1 MILPGVSESL
11 SRVGRLKAIEETLD
25 AIRRSG
31 GEVCLAGLTDS
42 AKALLI
48 PLAFAQLGRPLIV
61 LTESNERAEEL
72 LPALRWFYRALTAK
86 PGARVL
92 LLPASDVLPY
102 EKRSPHPEISED
114 RAVALW
120 RFASDEAD
128 ILLVPIASALFRL
141 RDRDFYSQL
150 ARTIER
156 DQDIPL
162 EDFLDFLASAGYQKE
177 VTCEMPGQYA
187 ARGGIIDVFSPEAAQ
202 PVRIEL
208 LGDTIESIRAFD
220 PSTQRSTNPVQ
231 RITLMPLTEFPQRA
245 ETLERLRVTVSSDSE
260 SVALD
265 SRDDSASSGFY
276 PGWEFRAFLNE
287 QRKGT
292 VFDLVNEPV
301 IVQEEPAMLAAAIE
315 KYRSE
320 LAAAFER
327 SDDPLAEPPERYVFD
342 EEEWSLAMQMAP
354 RLNVDRLELENSGAR
369 EGPPSS
375 QPGDG
380 TRASIA
386 SEPSPVE
393 TSPPEPSIPLSPR
406 DTASSRAL
414 RTQPTTRYHGN
425 VSAFMTEVRGR
436 VTAGEHVLLSAAS
449 TGELERFADICR
461 EYELP
466 YRLGELE
473 DDATVTRLAEES
485 STGMGAGVS
494 LVKAPLSEG
503 VAFPDASVVLYG
515 NGDLFETLPA
525 QQRPRARAR
534 SAAFFSDLSDLKA
547 GDYVVHMDHG
557 IGQFDGL
564 RQVAVDGS
572 SGEFMLLRYAE
583 DAKLYVP
590 LARLDLIQKYQ
601 SLGGAKPTLDRMGAG
616 VWEARKTR
624 VKKSLNDMADQ
635 LLALYAERKMA
646 EGHAFPVDTNFQ
658 REFED
663 AFEFE
668 ETPDQQRAID
678 DVKRDLESALPM
690 DRLLCGDVGYG
701 KTEVSMRAA
710 FKALADSKQVAV
722 LAPTTVLAFQHFETF
737 RRRFAAFPV
746 RIEMLS
752 RFRTEKEQ
760 KKTLAELEAGKVDI
774 VIGTHRILSRDVKFH
789 DLGLL
794 VVDEEQR
801 FGVAHKERLKEMRKN
816 VDVLTMSATPIPR
829 TLHMSLV
836 GLRDMSVIETPP
848 KDRLAIQTTVAPFTE
863 TLIQRVIEEELNRDG
878 QVFFLHNRVESIA
891 SVATMIMRLV
901 PKARVVVGHGQMREN
916 ELEKVMLKFVRGE
929 ADILV
934 STTIIEN
941 GLDIPR
947 ANTIVINRADRMGL
961 SELYQLRGRVGRSN
975 QRAYAYL
982 LVPPAG
988 NLTAIARQRLA
999 ALKEFSDLGAGFRIA
1014 ALDLELRGA
1023 GNLLGREQHGHIEA
1037 VGFDMYCQM
1046 LERAVAERK
1055 GEAVVPERRATLNLG
1070 QEIRIPPEYIES
1082 ENLRLRIYKRI
1093 AEVKSDAERSEV
1105 RKELEDRFGPPP
1117 PAVENL
1123 LDYAFL
1129 RGLAEKLLVATV
1141 DRRGDQVAIKFYD
1154 DTPLGPERVVK
1165 LIRKRRDMR
1174 LDPSGVLWLDWRRV
1188 SSTPKT
1194 EASQAGV
1201 ITAVRNVLLQ
1211 LQS

>member
-1 MILPGVSESL
+1 MILSGVSEAL
-11 SRVGRLKAIEETLD
+11 SRVGRLKAVEETVD
-25 AIRRSG
+25 AIRRTG
-31 GEVCLAGLTDS
+31 GEVRLAGLTDP

-48 PLAFAQLGRPLIV
+48 PLAFAELGRPLIV
-61 LTESNERAEEL
+61 LVESNQRAEGL
-72 LPALRWFYRALTAK
+72 LAPLRWFYRALTGK
-86 PGARVL
+86 PAGRVL
-92 LLPASDVLPY
+92 TLPAPDVLPY
-102 EKRSPHPEISED
+102 EARSPHPEISED

-120 RFASDEAD
+120 RFATGEAD
-128 ILLVPIASALFRL
+128 IVLVPVASALLRL
-141 RDRDFYSQL
+141 REREFYGQL

-156 DQDIPL
+156 DQEIPL
-162 EDFLDFLASAGYQKE
+162 EEFLDFLSSAGYEKQ

-187 ARGGIIDVFSPEAAQ
+187 ARGGIIDVFSPEAPQ
-202 PVRIEL
+202 PMRIEL

-220 PSTQRSTNPVQ
+220 PSTQRSTSPIQ
-231 RITLMPLTEFPQRA
+231 RATFMPLTEFPRRA
-245 ETLERLRVTVSSDSE
+245 EALERLRVAVP
-260 SVALD
+260 V
-265 SRDDSASSGFY
+265 DSAGEDDALPAGFY

-287 QRKGT
+287 ERKGT
-292 VFDLVNEPV
+292 VFDLAAEPV
-301 IVQEEPAMLAAAIE
+301 IVEDEPAQLAAAIE
-315 KYRSE
+315 KYRAD
-320 LAAAFER
+320 LAKGFEE
-327 SDDPLAEPPERYVFD
+327 SDDPLSEPPNRYVLD

-354 RLNVDRLELENSGAR
+354 RLNLDRLELESAAPGGEPKAAIAAQR
-369 EGPPSS
+369 GS
-375 QPGDG
+375 GDG
-380 TRASIA
+380 NARAGEI
-386 SEPSPVE
+386 
-393 TSPPEPSIPLSPR
+393 PPR
-406 DTASSRAL
+406 TVRA
-414 RTQPTTRYHGN
+414 QPTTRYHGN

-436 VTAGEHVLLSAAS
+436 VTAGEHVLLSSAS
-449 TGELERFADICR
+449 VGELERFADICR
-461 EYELP
+461 EYELA

-473 DDATVTRLAEES
+473 EDTTVTRLAEEA
-485 STGMGAGVS
+485 TGGAMAAVT
-494 LVKAPLSEG
+494 LVKAPLGEG
-503 VAFPDASVVLYG
+503 VAFPDANVVLYG
-515 NGDLFETLPA
+515 NADLFETLPA
-525 QQRPRARAR
+525 LQRPRSRPKTA
-534 SAAFFSDLSDLKA
+534 SFFSDLSDLKP
-547 GDYVVHMDHG
+547 GDFVVHMDHG

-564 RQVAVDGS
+564 RQVSVEGAN
-572 SGEFMLLRYAE
+572 GEFMLLRYAD
-583 DAKLYVP
+583 DARLYVP

-601 SLGGAKPTLDRMGAG
+601 SLGGAKPTLDRLGAG

-624 VKKSLNDMADQ
+624 VRKSLNDMADQ

-646 EGHAFPVDTNFQ
+646 EGHAFPADSNFQ

-678 DVKRDLESALPM
+678 DVKRDLESPLPM

-701 KTEVSMRAA
+701 KTEVAMRAA
-710 FKALADSKQVAV
+710 FKALADSRQVAV
-722 LAPTTVLAFQHFETF
+722 LAPTTVLAFQHYETF

-760 KKTLAELEAGKVDI
+760 KKTLADLEAGKVDV
-774 VIGTHRILSRDVKFH
+774 VIGTHRILSRDVQFH

-848 KDRLAIQTTVAPFTE
+848 KDRLAIQTTVASFSE
-863 TLIQRVIEEELNRDG
+863 TLIQRVMGEELNRGG

-891 SVATMIMRLV
+891 SVATMIKRLL
-901 PKARVVVGHGQMREN
+901 PKARVVVGHGQMRES
-916 ELEKVMLKFVRGE
+916 ELEKVMLKFVRGD
-929 ADILV
+929 ADVLV

-982 LVPPAG
+982 LVPPG
-988 NLTAIARQRLA
+988 GKLTPIARQRLA

-1055 GEAVVPERRATLNLG
+1055 GEAVTPERRATLNLG

-1093 AEVKSDAERSEV
+1093 AEVRSAAERGEV
-1105 RKELEDRFGPPP
+1105 RKELEDRFGPVP

-1123 LDYAFL
+1123 LDYAEL
-1129 RGLAEKLLVATV
+1129 RAMAEKLLVATV
-1141 DRRGDQVAIKFYD
+1141 DRRGEQVAIKFYD
-1154 DTPLGPERVVK
+1154 ETPLGPERIVK
-1165 LIRKRRDMR
+1165 LIRNRRDMR
-1174 LDPSGVLWLDWRRV
+1174 LDPTGLLWLDWRGY
-1188 SSTPKT
+1188 
-1194 EASQAGV
+1194 QGGV
-1201 ITAVRNVLLQ
+1201 MAAVRNVLMQ